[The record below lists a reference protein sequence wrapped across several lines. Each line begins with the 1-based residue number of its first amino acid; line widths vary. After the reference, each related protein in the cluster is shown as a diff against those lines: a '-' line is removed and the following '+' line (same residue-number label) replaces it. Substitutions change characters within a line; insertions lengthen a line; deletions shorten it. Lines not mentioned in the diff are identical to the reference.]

1 MFLESNS
8 NNKVIVREPHI
19 KIYQSFLNKLYKFK
33 KKSLFDVLFKFIE
46 MSEENSMRIN
56 CNKNT
61 YLQISKELNK
71 TSKTIEALT
80 KELIQ
85 NELIIEYNNQYIINP
100 KYI

>member
-1 MFLESNS
+1 
-8 NNKVIVREPHI
+8 
-19 KIYQSFLNKLYKFK
+19 
-33 KKSLFDVLFKFIE
+33 

-80 KELIQ
+80 K
-85 NELIIEYNNQYIINP
+85 N
-100 KYI
+100 

>member
-1 MFLESNS
+1 
-8 NNKVIVREPHI
+8 
-19 KIYQSFLNKLYKFK
+19 
-33 KKSLFDVLFKFIE
+33 

-85 NELIIEYNNQYIINP
+85 NELIIKYNNQYIINP

>member
-1 MFLESNS
+1 
-8 NNKVIVREPHI
+8 
-19 KIYQSFLNKLYKFK
+19 
-33 KKSLFDVLFKFIE
+33 

>member
-1 MFLESNS
+1 M
-8 NNKVIVREPHI
+8 
-19 KIYQSFLNKLYKFK
+19 YKFK

-46 MSEENSMRIN
+46 ISEENSMRIN

-71 TSKTIEALT
+71 TSKTIETLT